1 MKSFKNRST
10 LICHG
15 TICFQTVEPKKKSKD
30 KQEENRK
37 EDKGETGETD
47 LKTRDQIVIEID
59 SNPNRNFWDEES
71 NPTRRNCDGDLN
83 PTRRNGDGELNP
95 TRSNWDEELN
105 PNRSNWDGE
114 LNPNRINWDGEL
126 SPTRRNWDG
135 ELNPTRSN
143 WDEELNPNRRNWD
156 GELYPTRSNGDRELN
171 PTKKE
176 ETNSEMT
183 LVYQYKYKDG
193 FNFVDTKAQ
202 EFEPGDVFT
211 GSDSRI
217 RDLDN
222 NTEPGEGF
230 TESIPG
236 PGEGFTEIITGPGVE
251 ENDLLVDS
259 IHSWMYEQ
267 ENSKQEVNTYFRG
280 VI

>member
-10 LICHG
+10 LICQG

-71 NPTRRNCDGDLN
+71 NPTRRNCDG
-83 PTRRNGDGELNP
+83 ELN
-95 TRSNWDEELN
+95 
-105 PNRSNWDGE
+105 
-114 LNPNRINWDGEL
+114 
-126 SPTRRNWDG
+126 PTRRNWDG

-171 PTKKE
+171 PTKKG

-183 LVYQYKYKDG
+183 QVYQYKYKDG

-222 NTEPGEGF
+222 NTGPGEGF